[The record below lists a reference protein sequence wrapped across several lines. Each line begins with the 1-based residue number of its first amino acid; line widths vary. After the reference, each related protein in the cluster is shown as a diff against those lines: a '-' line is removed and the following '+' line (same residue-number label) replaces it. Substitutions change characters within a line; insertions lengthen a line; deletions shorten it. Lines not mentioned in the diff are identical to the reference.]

1 MIGNPDKIEIAIA
14 IAGKKQGAKANYAR
28 KRPLRKDA
36 DRVGQKSVD
45 EQSERRVPIKAQWKR
60 VRGACRW
67 HERRCRQ
74 QILHLANLLHVI
86 GGRGEAQT

>member
-14 IAGKKQGAKANYAR
+14 GKKEGAKVNYAR
-28 KRPLRKDA
+28 KGPLRNDA

-60 VRGACRW
+60 VRGGCRW

-74 QILHLANLLHVI
+74 QILHLANLLHRVS
-86 GGRGEAQT
+86 GRGEAQT